1 MEIPSKILENAVHEI
16 SKLPGIGRSTAL
28 RLALNILSRE
38 ENEVENLTLA
48 LNQLKKNIKL
58 CSSCYNLSDLDL
70 CSICSSNKRNK
81 SVICVVEDIRD
92 VMAIENTNQFNGL
105 YHVLGGK
112 ISPIEGIGPN
122 KLKINELIERISKDE
137 VSEVIF
143 ALSATMEGD
152 TTSYFIFKKIKS
164 ENISFSTISRG
175 ISVGDDLQYAD
186 EITLGKSII
195 NRIPYNQSN

>member
-1 MEIPSKILENAVHEI
+1 M
-16 SKLPGIGRSTAL
+16 
-28 RLALNILSRE
+28 
-38 ENEVENLTLA
+38 
-48 LNQLKKNIKL
+48 
-58 CSSCYNLSDLDL
+58 
-70 CSICSSNKRNK
+70 
-81 SVICVVEDIRD
+81 
-92 VMAIENTNQFNGL
+92 
-105 YHVLGGK
+105 GGK

-122 KLKINELIERISKDE
+122 KLKINELIERISRDE
-137 VSEVIF
+137 VREVIF

-152 TTSYFIFKKIKS
+152 TTSYFIFKKIKF

>member
-28 RLALNILSRE
+28 RLALNILSRDE
-38 ENEVENLTLA
+38 SEVENLTFA

-58 CSSCYNLSDLDL
+58 CSNCYNLSDSDV

-122 KLKINELIERISKDE
+122 KLKINELIERINTDE
-137 VSEVIF
+137 VKEMIF

-152 TTSYFIFKKIKS
+152 TTSYFIFKKISSK
-164 ENISFSTISRG
+164 NISFSTISRG
-175 ISVGDDLQYAD
+175 ISVGDDLQYTD
-186 EITLGKSII
+186 EITLGKSIV